1 MSLVEKIDEQFKTAL
16 KSKDNLSVSI
26 LRMLRSGIQNKE
38 IEKRPDKL
46 EEDDVVGIVMKL
58 INQHK
63 ESIEQFKKGNR
74 EDLVKKEEDELKILE
89 KFLPEQLSEEEIREK
104 VKESIASVG
113 AVAMK
118 DMGKVMGELMP
129 KLKGL
134 ANGKVISKITTE
146 ELSKLG

>member
-1 MSLVEKIDEQFKTAL
+1 
-16 KSKDNLSVSI
+16 
-26 LRMLRSGIQNKE
+26 MLRSGIQNKE